1 MQNEVIVRG
10 ESGLAT
16 LSNEKFLAVYSPN
29 NCLMHSTGI
38 KGVSDALS
46 RQTYS
51 LIQIK
56 KDKGEAFL
64 RSYISLW
71 LIYLNELLNLNKP
84 LTEAQI
90 RLCAEQIMADYH
102 HLKISELSFIFKRIV
117 SGEFGELY
125 ERISMPKVMSIFR
138 QYDEERTEVVI
149 EESQRAH
156 EQFRYQ
162 EERNETSEDDLRR
175 RLKKVFK
182 FL

>member
-1 MQNEVIVRG
+1 MQNEVIVAP
-10 ESGLAT
+10 SQQLAT
-16 LSNEKFLAVYSPN
+16 ISNEKFLEVYSPN

-46 RQTYS
+46 RQTLS
-51 LIQIK
+51 LVQIK
-56 KDKGEAFL
+56 KSKGEAFL

-102 HLKISELSFIFKRIV
+102 HLKISELSLIFKRI
-117 SGEFGELY
+117 GECGELY

-138 QYDEERTEVVI
+138 QYDQERTEVVVT
-149 EESQRAH
+149 QNQQAH
-156 EQFRYQ
+156 EQFRYR
-162 EERNETSEDDLRR
+162 ENRTESYDDDLE
-175 RLKKVFK
+175 RLCKKMRK
-182 FL
+182 F